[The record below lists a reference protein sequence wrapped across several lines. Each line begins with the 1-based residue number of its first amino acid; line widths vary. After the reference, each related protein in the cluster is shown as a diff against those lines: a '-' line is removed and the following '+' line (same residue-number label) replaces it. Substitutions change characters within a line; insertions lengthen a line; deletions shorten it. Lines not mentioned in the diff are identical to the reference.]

1 MANIEAVSF
10 LPYTVNTPPLKVIM
24 ASATETEVLQETKQT
39 NFFIYMS
46 QKLKRQ
52 TIVDEIDNPRRHES
66 PHHLGEGI
74 GHEPRPGHLPQNT
87 ETQGHRWVQMG
98 TCRDVGYIFR
108 EGYRKVKVKDEGN

>member
-87 ETQGHRWVQMG
+87 ETQGHCWVQMG

-108 EGYRKVKVKDEGN
+108 EGYRKVKVKNEGN